1 MQLRKAFL
9 WSMIVCLGSAALL
22 GIAVIVLPQ
31 YGPEEEILGSV
42 SLFAA
47 FSIVALMCAVVLERQ
62 RAVALMW
69 AGLGSAT
76 VAMLFWLMLIWF
88 DRAMSWQVEE
98 TVIRTAGSF
107 TVGGV
112 LAAQCGLLSLPRFE
126 SRRVGSV
133 RRVTIGVS
141 MFLAV
146 YGVILIWWLEDLA
159 WIIDEE
165 MLARAVGVL
174 AIIAACGTV
183 VTPLLWKMQSVRHTG
198 GAGAVPL
205 NIDVAI
211 VCPRCHSD
219 QRLKTGERS
228 CARCG
233 LRITIEL
240 EEPRCECG
248 YLLHKLENNR
258 CPECGRAI
266 DERDRWA
273 AGGE

>member
-1 MQLRKAFL
+1 MQLRKTFL
-9 WSMIVCLGSAALL
+9 WSMIVCLGLAALL
-22 GIAVIVLPQ
+22 GIAVMVLPQ
-31 YGPEEEILGSV
+31 FGSEEEVLGSV

-62 RAVALMW
+62 RAVTLMW

-76 VAMLFWLMLIWF
+76 VGMLIWLVLIWF
-88 DRAMSWQVEE
+88 HRPMSWQVEE
-98 TVIRTAGSF
+98 TVARTAGTF
-107 TVGGV
+107 TIGGV
-112 LAAQCGLLSLPRFE
+112 LAAQSGLLSLPRFDN
-126 SRRVGSV
+126 RRIDSV
-133 RRVTIGVS
+133 RRGTIGVS
-141 MFLAV
+141 VFLAV

-159 WIIDEE
+159 WIIDEDI
-165 MLARAVGVL
+165 LARAVGVL

-183 VTPLLWKMQSVRHTG
+183 VTPLFWKMQSVRHAG

-205 NIDVAI
+205 NIDVTI

-219 QRLKTGERS
+219 QCLKTGERS
-228 CARCG
+228 CTNCG
-233 LRITIEL
+233 LRITIEI
-240 EEPRCECG
+240 EEPRCKCG

>member
-1 MQLRKAFL
+1 MHLRKTFL
-9 WSMIVCLGSAALL
+9 WSMIACLGLAAIL
-22 GIAVIVLPQ
+22 GIAVTVLPQ
-31 YGPEEEILGSV
+31 YGPEEEILSSV
-42 SLFAA
+42 SLFVA
-47 FSIVALMCAVVLERQ
+47 FIIVAMMCAVVLERR
-62 RAVALMW
+62 RAVVVMW

-76 VAMLFWLMLIWF
+76 VAMLIWLALIWF
-88 DRAMSWQVEE
+88 HRPMSWQVEE
-98 TVIRTAGSF
+98 TVARTAGTF
-107 TVGGV
+107 TIGGV

-146 YGVILIWWLEDLA
+146 YAVILIWWLEDLV
-159 WIIDEE
+159 WVIDEDF
-165 MLARAVGVL
+165 LTRAMAVL
-174 AIIAACGTV
+174 VIIAASGTV
-183 VTPLLWKMQSVRHTG
+183 VTPILLKIQNVRHRG

-205 NIDVAI
+205 NIDVSM

-219 QRLKTGERS
+219 QCLKTGERS
-228 CARCG
+228 CTNCG
-233 LRITIEL
+233 LRITIGL

-273 AGGE
+273 AGE